1 VSSAKDYDR
10 ALNAADPTLAR
21 TLRLGIGAA
30 VKRLTMMPAKV
41 METLRKD
48 VVAPFVKTTTKL
60 GTAVVTGVRKTID
73 KVKEGAKKATN
84 KLKKLF
90 GG

>member
-1 VSSAKDYDR
+1 
-10 ALNAADPTLAR
+10 
-21 TLRLGIGAA
+21 
-30 VKRLTMMPAKV
+30 MPAKV

-48 VVAPFVKTTTKL
+48 VVAPFVKTATKL

-73 KVKEGAKKATN
+73 QVKQGARKATN